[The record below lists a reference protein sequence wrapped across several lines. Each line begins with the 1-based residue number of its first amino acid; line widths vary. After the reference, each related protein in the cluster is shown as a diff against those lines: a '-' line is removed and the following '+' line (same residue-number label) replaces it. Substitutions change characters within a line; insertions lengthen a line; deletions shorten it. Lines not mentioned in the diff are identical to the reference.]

1 MRLGS
6 PCPRKNLRELQFLCY
21 DGIMSNFSFQ
31 VKSEL
36 AFQKQNR
43 KDSFAFFD
51 KRSQSSIRLNY
62 SILGNKYN

>member
-36 AFQKQNR
+36 AFPKQNR
-43 KDSFAFFD
+43 KDSLAFFD
-51 KRSQSSIRLNY
+51 KRIFKSSQ
-62 SILGNKYN
+62 